1 MLGKLLG
8 GTAGG
13 LVKPLA
19 ENIAKVADSKERTKQ
34 TFAVA
39 EAYTKIASAAWRPA
53 LARATGG
60 ALVLYV
66 IGTVIL
72 VLTNLY
78 GVVYDVGWVQVF
90 EDGTTPLSELWK
102 HWTALG
108 VKLFSFAGL
117 FLTTYAGSRGIEKVA
132 GAIGGKTGGIIGG
145 AARLINGGKTSKPV
159 LHDTPDA
166 PLKYETEAN
175 PNVVEKSAI
184 RPVIHQSD
192 NAIDMVVLEREI
204 KEEEGFRDY
213 IYFDSLGH
221 ATFGYGS
228 LVHVGDPEYGQP
240 VNTPI
245 SIERIDEAFR
255 QDLQNA
261 IRDARTVV
269 RSFDHLPQDIKHALV
284 SMAFQ
289 LGGAGLAKFKNMLKA
304 IELRDGEA
312 ARRHALD
319 SRWAQQTPARAN
331 RMANRLA
338 ALSAE
343 SGHVQLA

>member
-66 IGTVIL
+66 IGTVVLI
-72 VLTNLY
+72 LTNLY
-78 GVVYDVGWVQVF
+78 GVVNDVGWVQVF
-90 EDGTTPLSELWK
+90 EDGTTPLSELWQ

-132 GAIGGKTGGIIGG
+132 GAIGVKTGGVIGG
-145 AARLINGGKTSKPV
+145 AARLINGGKKPEPK
-159 LHDTPDA
+159 LHDTPVA
-166 PLKYETEAN
+166 PRKYQTEPN
-175 PNVVEKSAI
+175 PAIQDRPIDHVLPVFRNSAI
-184 RPVIHQSD
+184 DSD
-192 NAIDMVVLEREI
+192 LLEQEI
-204 KEEEGFRDY
+204 KQEEGFRDH
-213 IYFDSLGH
+213 IYRDSLGNP
-221 ATFGYGS
+221 TFGYGS
-228 LVHVGDPEYGQP
+228 LVQVGDAEYGL
-240 VNTPI
+240 PI
-245 SIERIDEAFR
+245 GTAISMDRINAAFK

-261 IRDARTVV
+261 TRDARTVT
-269 RSFDHLPQDIKHALV
+269 RGFDDLPREAKHVLV

-289 LGGAGLAKFKNMLKA
+289 LGGHGLSKFKNMIEAIRDRDWIKA
-304 IELRDGEA
+304 ANE
-312 ARRHALD
+312 ALD
-319 SRWAQQTPARAN
+319 SKAARQTPNRWNRHAAVFRSLAN
-331 RMANRLA
+331 
-338 ALSAE
+338 
-343 SGHVQLA
+343 VQYA